1 MFPIFNN
8 QNHPSLMCLSLTKK
22 LCLLWETFG
31 SDLTRN
37 SKSFVKKKAALTML
51 RLFRK
56 HPDVI
61 PAPDWAERITN
72 IIDDYDLGVC
82 LSVTSLITALAQQYP
97 EAFMLAIPKAI
108 MRLHKVQHRRL
119 NHF

>member
-1 MFPIFNN
+1 
-8 QNHPSLMCLSLTKK
+8 
-22 LCLLWETFG
+22 
-31 SDLTRN
+31 
-37 SKSFVKKKAALTML
+37 ML

-97 EAFMLAIPKAI
+97 EAFMMVIPKAI
-108 MRLHKVQHRRL
+108 MRLHKVYFSVYTFRGSINMSYPRTSA
-119 NHF
+119 NEM

>member
-1 MFPIFNN
+1 
-8 QNHPSLMCLSLTKK
+8 
-22 LCLLWETFG
+22 
-31 SDLTRN
+31 
-37 SKSFVKKKAALTML
+37 ML

-119 NHF
+119 NHFNQQGARRKEEETGSSQGFY

>member
-1 MFPIFNN
+1 
-8 QNHPSLMCLSLTKK
+8 
-22 LCLLWETFG
+22 
-31 SDLTRN
+31 
-37 SKSFVKKKAALTML
+37 ML

-97 EAFMLAIPKAI
+97 EAFMMAIPKAI
-108 MRLHKVQHRRL
+108 MRLHKVYFSAYAFSGSLIISNPGTSSNENEYLLRAGHSGERFL
-119 NHF
+119 S